1 MEETKNCTKGCAER
15 SKWLYGAGAFL
26 FGLVVALAFGWGIFP
41 DLLFRERTQPI
52 AFNHTIHADTQEIS
66 CFTCHSFRADGSFS
80 GLPTVETCAACHQEM
95 PPEPAADASP
105 GEKESWAKRKILMTQ
120 YIYTQN
126 QKELSLE
133 TNQRRSDILTPENIL
148 NDREIV
154 WEAHQRQPDNVFFS
168 HAAHYEACFTCHLT
182 MKGDLNLGT
191 PEDPRK
197 LCMKCHPSVEELT
210 RNIPVQENILTG
222 YSRTTLKMWQCESCH
237 AFPGH
242 FSDDGAGRTVAN
254 NACYTCHK

>member
-1 MEETKNCTKGCAER
+1 MEETKNCTKGCAGR
-15 SKWLYGAGAFL
+15 PTWLYGAGAFL

-41 DLLFRERTQPI
+41 DLLFRTQTQPI
-52 AFNHTIHADTQEIS
+52 AFNHALHADTQEIS
-66 CFTCHSFRADGSFS
+66 CFTCHSFQADGSFS
-80 GLPTVETCAACHQEM
+80 GLPTAETCAGCHQEL
-95 PPEPAADASP
+95 PPEPAADAS
-105 GEKESWAKRKILMTQ
+105 GAEKESYAKRKILTTV
-120 YIYTQN
+120 YIQGG
-126 QKELSLE
+126 QEL
-133 TNQRRSDILTPENIL
+133 I
-148 NDREIV
+148 

-168 HAAHYEACFTCHLT
+168 HAAHYKACFTCHLT

-191 PEDPRK
+191 PEDPRD
-197 LCMKCHPSVEELT
+197 LCRRCHPSVEELT

-242 FSDDGAGRTVAN
+242 FSNDGTGRTAAN